1 MLRKAPPALM
11 PVPSNVNA
19 SAPMV
24 MPVLA
29 LYSSRA
35 APSVTVVPPAA
46 VPSAVLFAA
55 LNTPALI
62 VVAPV

>member
-1 MLRKAPPALM
+1 MLRKAPPKLM

-19 SAPMV
+19 SAPIV

-35 APSVTVVPPAA
+35 APSDTVVPLAV
-46 VPSAVLFAA
+46 VPSAVLLAA
-55 LNTPALI
+55 LNTPALMS
-62 VVAPV
+62 VAPV